1 MMNQHF
7 NLKSYTSSPP
17 LSEVG
22 ATFLLSSRD
31 PRICINSSMMFKLQE
46 IIGKWFSDF
55 LEKGF
60 KREAD
65 KQQQQYDKYKVEYR
79 DGDNT

>member
-1 MMNQHF
+1 
-7 NLKSYTSSPP
+7 
-17 LSEVG
+17 
-22 ATFLLSSRD
+22 
-31 PRICINSSMMFKLQE
+31 MMFKLQE

>member
-1 MMNQHF
+1 
-7 NLKSYTSSPP
+7 
-17 LSEVG
+17 
-22 ATFLLSSRD
+22 
-31 PRICINSSMMFKLQE
+31 MMFKLQE

-65 KQQQQYDKYKVEYR
+65 KHQQQYDKYKVEYR